1 MRVGILGGTFDPI
14 HLGHLIV
21 AEEVRVRLEVPK
33 ILFIPAGNPWLRRG
47 PVAPAEH
54 RLEMVRLAIK
64 SNPFFELS
72 SLEVQR
78 PGPTYTVDTLTE
90 LRERFGE
97 DAEFYFIIGP
107 DALVELPKWKQ
118 PGRLIELCWLVG
130 VKRPGAQE
138 VKLEELERAIPGL
151 TSRLILVDEP
161 QIGISSTEIRER
173 VTRGLSIRY
182 LVPEE
187 VQDYIYRHRL
197 YLKEEA

>member
-47 PVAPAEH
+47 PVAPAGH